1 MNGINDLFAMFG
13 GKHQELQ
20 NQCIADPDCTV
31 EQAKDVLLAALGKA
45 ATPSNKNEQP
55 HIYAGNGNFVGDG
68 IRQALMARAG

>member
-1 MNGINDLFAMFG
+1 
-13 GKHQELQ
+13 

-68 IRQALMARAG
+68 IRQALMARAGYENQERDNV